1 MQQIV
6 TEIGM
11 ITGTFNK
18 IPRKKNSHGYG
29 WARTWAENLNVGI
42 NHNGDPVEILY
53 LDHGVNFGGGLNLFG
68 GFNDEL
74 KQRIDNFLLADK
86 VYSLDMPMPEYGN
99 MLAKRKD
106 VKDKAWCAL
115 VQQKCDNAQTL
126 LSTDLDTTWLTIGD
140 SHTAAFAP
148 EGSMVIKTDGLTLN
162 GQLRSNFQYI
172 KDHMA
177 KCNNLQGITLSF
189 GNIDIR
195 HHLCRLHIDPRDMWI
210 NLKRFGDS
218 LPIPV
223 EYSVPWP
230 IEFEGRRLPKT
241 GYYKHQPF
249 WGTHYERK
257 IMLERVL
264 ETMDMVSMNKVM
276 YPRDWLTI
284 DPEVFAKT
292 KMESTSSVHISPEV
306 YRRKEFGEDYVQLT
320 DFMI

>member
-1 MQQIV
+1 
-6 TEIGM
+6 M

-29 WARTWAENLNVGI
+29 WARTWAENLKVGI
-42 NHNGDPVEILY
+42 NHDADPVEILY

-68 GFNDEL
+68 GFDEKL
-74 KQRIDNFLLADK
+74 KQRVDNFLAADK
-86 VYSLDMPMPEYGN
+86 VYSLDIDMPEYGN

-106 VKDKAWCAL
+106 VEDKAWCAR

-126 LSTDLDTTWLTIGD
+126 LSTDLDTQWLTIGD

-148 EGSMVIKTDGLTLN
+148 PGSMVIKTNGLTLN
-162 GQLRSNFQYI
+162 GQIKSNFQYVT
-172 KDHMA
+172 DHIA

-189 GNIDIR
+189 GNIDVR

-210 NLKRFGDS
+210 DLKRFGDS

-241 GYYKHQPF
+241 GYYKGQPF
-249 WGTHYERK
+249 WGSYYERSQ
-257 IMLERVL
+257 MLERIF
-264 ETMDMVSMNKVM
+264 ETMDMISMNRIM
-276 YPRDWLTI
+276 YPMEWLKMN
-284 DPEVFAKT
+284 PEEFAKI
-292 KMESTSSVHISPEV
+292 KMEGTSSVHISPEV
-306 YRRKEFGEDYVQLT
+306 YRRKDFGQQYVLP
-320 DFMI
+320 I

>member
-1 MQQIV
+1 
-6 TEIGM
+6 M

-29 WARTWAENLNVGI
+29 WARTWAENLMTTI
-42 NHNGDPVEILY
+42 NHDGDPVEILY

-74 KQRIDNFLLADK
+74 KRRIDNFLVADK
-86 VYSLDMPMPEYGN
+86 VYSLDMPMPRYGD

-106 VKDKAWCAL
+106 VTDKDWCAR
-115 VQQKCDNAQTL
+115 VQKKCDGAQTL

-148 EGSMVIKTDGLTLN
+148 YDSMVIKTTGLTLN
-162 GQLRSNFQYI
+162 GQIQSNFQYVR
-172 KDHMA
+172 DHMA
-177 KCNNLQGITLSF
+177 KCSNLQGITLSF
-189 GNIDIR
+189 GNIDVR
-195 HHLCRLHIDPRDMWI
+195 HHICRLGVDPRDMWI
-210 NLKRFGDS
+210 KLKKFGDS

-241 GYYKHQPF
+241 GYYKNQPF
-249 WGTHYERK
+249 WGTHFERSQV
-257 IMLERVL
+257 LERII
-264 ETMDMVSMNKVM
+264 ETMDMISMNKVM
-276 YPRDWLTI
+276 YPQEWLKI
-284 DPEVFAKT
+284 DPEDFAKR
-292 KMESTSSVHISPEV
+292 KMESTSSVHISPQV
-306 YRRKEFGEDYVQLT
+306 YRRKDFGEDYVLLT

>member
-29 WARTWAENLNVGI
+29 WARTWAENLNVSI

-210 NLKRFGDS
+210 DLKRFGDS